1 LDAVAAATD
10 TAAVASWRGG
20 AAVVG
25 QLDASDCDVAPAR
38 RAEAPAAGAS
48 ADDPEALILARCSAQ
63 IAAEAGPGAVVHAI
77 GARRQAAL
85 LDAAVAALPQSRRG
99 GAGGAGGSRCIVYL
113 PRSVAAARSADA
125 LLALLQ
131 RAAGRAPRR
140 RDRNVV
146 GPRGRAA
153 RSARPHRGLG
163 ALPALDRRL
172 RAPRAARARELGA
185 GCAPQGALIRVTP
198 PRVST

>member
-131 RAAGRAPRR
+131 RAAALRGPDALLVVAIETSSGHEAVQL
-140 RDRNVV
+140 DRLARIAGWELCQRWTDGFARHALHVLESSA
-146 GPRGRAA
+146 RAA
-153 RSARPHRGLG
+153 L
-163 ALPALDRRL
+163 L
-172 RAPRAARARELGA
+172 RAR
-185 GCAPQGALIRVTP
+185 
-198 PRVST
+198 

>member
-1 LDAVAAATD
+1 MDAVAAATD

-131 RAAGRAPRR
+131 RAAALRGPDALLVVAIETSSGHEAVQL
-140 RDRNVV
+140 DRLARIAGWELCQRWTDGFARHALHVLESSA
-146 GPRGRAA
+146 RAA
-153 RSARPHRGLG
+153 L
-163 ALPALDRRL
+163 L
-172 RAPRAARARELGA
+172 RAR
-185 GCAPQGALIRVTP
+185 
-198 PRVST
+198 